1 MYFSFLVYSSV
12 VFEFFNH
19 IEVFLF
25 QKINNNKKTKHF
37 FYFLEEERRVLWLEL
52 GPLKMRMLKS

>member
-19 IEVFLF
+19 IDVFLF
-25 QKINNNKKTKHF
+25 QKIKKNNTF
-37 FYFLEEERRVLWLEL
+37 FIFRRRRVLWLEL